1 MNTRT
6 RSSTYASSF
15 ASAARRTTGPA
26 RQAQAAE
33 QALRG
38 DGAPHL
44 DAETEAHLIARWHAR
59 TDDKALEQLVK
70 SFQGLVHR
78 VARHYLRSGLPLA
91 DLVSEGNV
99 GLIQAINRFDPS
111 RGFRLSTY
119 ATWWIR
125 AGITEFVINASSMVR
140 GVTTESHKR
149 LFFNL
154 QRLKKK
160 HGAHDGCELSPPM
173 ITAIATE
180 LDVNE
185 ADVIRINQW
194 FGRKEVSIDTP
205 LRAGEDAGPSWQNI
219 LADPTLNQEA
229 SMIRSDELHKRKAL
243 VRDALACLDER
254 ERHIVL
260 ERHLKEEPQKLA
272 DLGAAFG
279 ISRERVRQIE
289 LRALGK
295 LRKRVMRSI
304 HELRSDVGAEAA

>member
-1 MNTRT
+1 MNSSA
-6 RSSTYASSF
+6 RSSTF
-15 ASAARRTTGPA
+15 ASAARRTTSPA
-26 RQAQAAE
+26 RRAQAAAE
-33 QALRG
+33 ALRG

-44 DAETEAHLIARWHAR
+44 DAETEAHLIARWHAQN
-59 TDDKALEQLVK
+59 DDKALDQLVK
-70 SFQGLVHR
+70 SFQGLVQR

-160 HGAHDGCELSPPM
+160 HGAHEGCELTPPM
-173 ITAIATE
+173 ITAIAAE

-194 FGRKEVSIDTP
+194 FGRKELSLDTP
-205 LRAGEDAGPSWQNI
+205 LRAGESTGPSWQNI
-219 LADPTLNQEA
+219 LADPALDQEA

-243 VRDALACLDER
+243 VRDALACLNER
-254 ERHIVL
+254 ERHIVV

-272 DLGAAFG
+272 ELGEAFG

-289 LRALGK
+289 MRALDK

-304 HELRSDVGAEAA
+304 QDLRTDAGAEAA